1 MNERSDRLMKA
12 LGDIGA
18 DLIAKAAPV
27 FPEAP
32 DTSEHGNIIAVTPYE
47 PEIQLTKRD
56 IRIYWITR
64 ILGAA
69 AAIAIIGTGVFLLW
83 KNWDK
88 IAVREPDRPGIVTTV
103 TNDTTSP
110 DTAEPDIVDCFGQIT
125 DTSMPLPFEHYD
137 SRYNSIFHDLWTNKF
152 TTISNKLLELSDNDK
167 DLELMNKLS
176 ETRCETPYTL
186 DGNDGIMNLY
196 WWMKELDVSVDE
208 VCRAI
213 EKNNEYY
220 RTREDFNDIIYTI
233 EELAA
238 IQSGDRKT
246 IDETFASEYCII
258 VGENVFSPKWLY
270 YHTIEDYKAAG
281 IPTAELNHKMSS
293 YNELGLTDEAWSAF
307 KVKLSTYVNSS
318 YGADTLAVN
327 IADNGYSFSE
337 KTFGIF
343 EDVFY
348 GEWEPAEGN
357 NADQNIILTYSKDM
371 FTFENWIYPFGI
383 FENDEA
389 YVMPYMSGGV
399 PECLIIRKD
408 DPRVLYKGW
417 WNRTDSNTDY
427 FTDTVQCF
435 GVDPAIRYNRIND
448 ELYDRELQTGEI
460 GVWGL
465 LRLISGGEQ
474 SNIRP
479 RFAEETYY
487 TIPGG
492 FEGKGY
498 FTDENGTEWVISGT
512 KALGASKVYY
522 LGGDG
527 ITSLTLG
534 IRYYEKAAYETYINE
549 HIDDAAY
556 EPKEQYFAVSF
567 TVDENG
573 ICRTTHR
580 PLEEVYEEA
589 KTKTY
594 TGATLDYYEGLLPEL
609 ELKDVLRV
617 GESLSFQ
624 SAVVA
629 LRAPD
634 GEIKA
639 SCPLA
644 SGMVGL
650 NGGYS
655 CTAVREPLVKL
666 FNLENRRI
674 LIAVGLP
681 LWESEFDRSYLT
693 SFYLYDGD
701 PILRRVEADGDYL
714 EVIVKDSTGISPGD
728 DGIYCTQPDGLILE
742 YHIGENG
749 HAALS
754 PSQYN

>member
-1 MNERSDRLMKA
+1 
-12 LGDIGA
+12 
-18 DLIAKAAPV
+18 
-27 FPEAP
+27 
-32 DTSEHGNIIAVTPYE
+32 
-47 PEIQLTKRD
+47 
-56 IRIYWITR
+56 
-64 ILGAA
+64 
-69 AAIAIIGTGVFLLW
+69 
-83 KNWDK
+83 
-88 IAVREPDRPGIVTTV
+88 
-103 TNDTTSP
+103 
-110 DTAEPDIVDCFGQIT
+110 
-125 DTSMPLPFEHYD
+125 
-137 SRYNSIFHDLWTNKF
+137 
-152 TTISNKLLELSDNDK
+152 
-167 DLELMNKLS
+167 
-176 ETRCETPYTL
+176 
-186 DGNDGIMNLY
+186 
-196 WWMKELDVSVDE
+196 
-208 VCRAI
+208 
-213 EKNNEYY
+213 
-220 RTREDFNDIIYTI
+220 
-233 EELAA
+233 
-238 IQSGDRKT
+238 
-246 IDETFASEYCII
+246 
-258 VGENVFSPKWLY
+258 
-270 YHTIEDYKAAG
+270 
-281 IPTAELNHKMSS
+281 MSS